1 MNACEKL
8 VYLTVY
14 PWYGNSPPGNIDTN
28 MQWSYNNGMKQ
39 VEALGKHVVIGE
51 IGWPSA
57 GGRETTV
64 ENEALNYKVTND
76 WVLGKNPLNKAYEA
90 FWFEMFD
97 EPWKTQEGPWGPHWG
112 LYGSGKNP
120 QAKFPIPPRGA
131 SAKVAPDLVAKAF

>member
-1 MNACEKL
+1 MAK
-8 VYLTVY
+8 
-14 PWYGNSPPGNIDTN
+14 PG
-28 MQWSYNNGMKQ
+28 
-39 VEALGKHVVIGE
+39 GK
-51 IGWPSA
+51 
-57 GGRETTV
+57 ETTV